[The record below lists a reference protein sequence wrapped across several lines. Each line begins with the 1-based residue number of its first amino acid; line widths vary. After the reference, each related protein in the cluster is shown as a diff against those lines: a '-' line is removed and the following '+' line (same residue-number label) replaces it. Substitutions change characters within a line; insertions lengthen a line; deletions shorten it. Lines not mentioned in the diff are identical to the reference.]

1 MDLLEETSIYS
12 IKTLRFN
19 IAGLSNL
26 FMVHSFLATLESKQR
41 SIALFSEKGKEFSME
56 SKQLS

>member
-41 SIALFSEKGKEFSME
+41 NMALFSEKGKEFSME
-56 SKQLS
+56 